1 MSKDKKKK
9 REFLVTF
16 YVKNADSSNQLF
28 NIAPVKSS
36 IMFGDEELIQEFC
49 AAKMK
54 ANTFVRCCSIMEKD
68 VTERNVFDGC
78 GIIDNPYY
86 KEDKDTRLV
95 VDREDKQIDEEA
107 YEDKKIKVKL
117 DNEQKVIRLGP
128 YFYDLKGVLICEATE
143 EEKNKYMCGPYMT
156 YPIVEDNWEV
166 RDDDCIIHGIQNLE
180 VGKKG
185 DVVTLES
192 ISEAAEYNAQEQV
205 SGYEDI
211 LMDLES
217 HGITVSNRK
226 KLDSSEEL
234 SDTIVLRIEKVLGDR
249 YRIDS
254 DDDSYYLP
262 KRFFY
267 IGDDDELY
275 VDERDEYGR
284 PGRNQHTL
292 IKRIVDDIW
301 GLSYF
306 FNKPNLRVLVTAI
319 EESGLGYAPDNLK
332 TIPSDWYYTIQT
344 LEKEI
349 NKALDEKHKENPDY
363 YFREKRPD
371 VFVDKKYESGLSSR
385 QA

>member
-54 ANTFVRCCSIMEKD
+54 SNTFVRCCSIMEKD

-143 EEKNKYMCGPYMT
+143 EEKNKFMCGRYMT

-166 RDDDCIIHGIQNLE
+166 RDDDCIIDGIQYLE

-254 DDDSYYLP
+254 DEDSYYLP

-267 IGDDDELY
+267 IGEDDELY

-371 VFVDKKYESGLSSR
+371 VFVDKK
-385 QA
+385 

>member
-128 YFYDLKGVLICEATE
+128 YFYDLKGVLISEATE

-166 RDDDCIIHGIQNLE
+166 RDDDCIIDGIQYLE

-284 PGRNQHTL
+284 PGRNQHML

-371 VFVDKKYESGLSSR
+371 VFVDKK
-385 QA
+385 

>member
-128 YFYDLKGVLICEATE
+128 YFYDLKGVLISEATE

-166 RDDDCIIHGIQNLE
+166 RDDDCIIDGIQYLE

-254 DDDSYYLP
+254 DEDSYYLP

-284 PGRNQHTL
+284 PGRNQHML

-371 VFVDKKYESGLSSR
+371 VFVDKK
-385 QA
+385 

>member
-166 RDDDCIIHGIQNLE
+166 RDDDCIIDGIQYLE

-284 PGRNQHTL
+284 PGRNQYTL

-371 VFVDKKYESGLSSR
+371 VFVDKK
-385 QA
+385 